1 MPQIKYDKELIMEKL
16 LEFAIQNGFEDISA
30 RKIAEY
36 IGCSV
41 MPIYTAYGNIGRLI
55 EEAREQIIEMILQS
69 MDEEHIEDPLI
80 NACVSVI
87 LFARDYEYLYR
98 EVFINN
104 SNKAH
109 IKRIINKIQQYIHIT
124 GNSMRDELD
133 KNELDIFLAKCWS
146 VLQGMAAMVCSRQ
159 FEDTSV
165 EYLSKAFREV
175 GTNILRGIL
184 YDKGTLYDLK
194 HYSPKKRETKWDI
207 FEEDRL

>member
-41 MPIYTAYGNIGRLI
+41 MPIYTAYGNIGRII
-55 EEAREQIIEMILQS
+55 EEAREKIIEMMLES
-69 MDEEHIEDPLI
+69 MDEKHIEDPLI
-80 NACVSVI
+80 NACVAVI

-109 IKRIINKIQQYIHIT
+109 IKKIINKIQHYIHIT
-124 GNSMRDELD
+124 GNSIRDELD
-133 KNELDIFLAKCWS
+133 KKELDIFLAKCWS
-146 VLQGMAAMVCSRQ
+146 VIQGMAAMVCSRQ
-159 FEDTSV
+159 FEDTSD
-165 EYLSKAFREV
+165 EYIALAFKEV
-175 GTNILRGIL
+175 GINLLRGMLYEKGIL
-184 YDKGTLYDLK
+184 YDIDYYAPKYRGT
-194 HYSPKKRETKWDI
+194 RWDI
-207 FEEDRL
+207 FEEKEQ

>member
-1 MPQIKYDKELIMEKL
+1 MPPTKYDKKIIMEKL
-16 LEFAIQNGFEDISA
+16 LEFAMQNGFEDISA
-30 RKIAEY
+30 RKLADY

-55 EEAREQIIEMILQS
+55 EEAREKIIDMILES
-69 MDEEHIEDPLI
+69 MDKEHIEDPLI
-80 NACVSVI
+80 NACVAVI

-104 SNKAH
+104 SNKVH
-109 IKRIINKIQQYIHIT
+109 IQKIIKKIQNYIYIT

-133 KNELDIFLAKCWS
+133 KYELDILTAKCWAL
-146 VLQGMAAMVCSRQ
+146 LQGMAAMVCSRQ

-175 GTNILRGIL
+175 GINVLRGML
-184 YDKGTLYDLK
+184 YDKGILYDLK
-194 HYSPKKRETKWDI
+194 HYSPNICETKWDI
-207 FEEDRL
+207 FEEK